1 MCASPDCQRRANAQR
16 RRLQRR
22 RAVGLPSDD
31 SRHEQNRGPAPRGG
45 HDPLL
50 RRFARQFAAQSFAYT
65 AVTAEE
71 LNALQAALLAGAV
84 TSDDIHRLVRGHS
97 TTAYPPLD
105 PVSADTRAHLRKLV
119 ERNAANDP
127 ILQRH
132 REVMTQLRNDPSLA
146 LRLFG
151 TTNGAVLEQLTM
163 QRLRSDLEELL
174 GMLTTDE
181 QAEARLGDAGLVPD
195 GQGAWIRRR

>member
-1 MCASPDCQRRANAQR
+1 
-16 RRLQRR
+16 
-22 RAVGLPSDD
+22 
-31 SRHEQNRGPAPRGG
+31 
-45 HDPLL
+45 
-50 RRFARQFAAQSFAYT
+50 
-65 AVTAEE
+65 
-71 LNALQAALLAGAV
+71 
-84 TSDDIHRLVRGHS
+84 
-97 TTAYPPLD
+97 
-105 PVSADTRAHLRKLV
+105 VSADTRAHLRNLV